1 MVKILIEIYDFFKKH
16 GIAFFICLLL
26 SSAFFVFFASK
37 VKFEQNTF
45 NFFPKAKG
53 MPNASD
59 IFEHLKVSDRLVV
72 MFSEKDSSEHN
83 GENLVAASEKLK
95 GLLSAADSS
104 GLIEKYVSSV
114 GNYDISLTG
123 DFVYEHLPLFMDDSD
138 YKALDSLLSPSAMHS
153 KLAADYSALVS
164 PAGLAAGKY
173 IFRDPLGIGM
183 RVLSHLSDMNI
194 GSDYRY
200 SDGHVYTS
208 DGRTLLSFII
218 PEYSSGNIG
227 KNDGLVT
234 CIENSID
241 SLRSYYPSLDI
252 DYFGAPAVSVY
263 NARQIKKDTFST
275 SFIAL
280 IIIILFITLVFKR
293 KRSVF
298 LILFP
303 VAYGAAFALAV
314 IYFIKGSISGIAVG
328 SGSAIMGV
336 ALSYSIHMLSHQNH
350 VYSVSQ
356 LLREIAGPLAIGSL
370 TTVGAFMGLLFTT
383 SELLRDFG
391 LFAALTLIGTTLFCL
406 LFLPHFLSGQENVRE
421 GRFLSHIEAFNSYP
435 FEKNKWLVGFLTLLV
450 IVCLPFSGKV
460 GFDSDMMDLNYWEP
474 HLLAAEQKL
483 GGGSDSGSRNVMF
496 ISIGKDQYEAST
508 SYSKTDS
515 LLSELKKEGR
525 IEDYAD
531 AGRFLPDMGKQEEAL
546 KKWNNFWTPGKK
558 SELVDNIAVAA
569 AGHGFSPDAFDA
581 FIAGVDK
588 NYKTLDFFS
597 DSVAVPELFGSWFS
611 KSDKADMFIS
621 QVRLPNP
628 GRESVYERFSGMKNV
643 IICDQSYFADK
654 AASSI
659 NDDFYLVLFISSFLI
674 FFVLWLTYGRLEL
687 AVLSFLPML
696 ISWVIITG
704 LMAMFGIRFNIV
716 NIILST
722 FIFGMGDDFS
732 IFILD
737 GLLNKY
743 KRGKA
748 LINSHKTAIFFS
760 TFTIVVGVGS
770 LIFARH
776 PALHSIALIIIM
788 GMSAVVL
795 VAYTAEPVIF
805 NFMISKPATKGRPPF
820 TFVSLLRSAVFYLIF
835 FAGCL
840 LLALFVCLMIPLPV
854 SRKRKRS
861 AAAFVSHLWCAMMM
875 KCAWFVKI
883 MKTGNAFAC
892 GENNRGRKDSH
903 IIIANHQ
910 SIVDILMILAEFP
923 KVKFVVADWVLAS
936 PLLSGIAR
944 YLGYYSK
951 SDGYDKIIGE
961 MKRDMDEG
969 WSIVIFPEGTRSCD
983 GEMKRFHKGAFYIA
997 EVLEKDILPILFYGN
1012 WRIIPKNSGMNIA
1025 SGLCVMKLLPE
1036 IKYSEDSS
1044 YREKTKSAELLMKN
1058 EYSCMCRIYDGPGNP
1073 YFRWALISNYI
1084 YKGPVTEWYV
1094 RIKTRLERDYS
1105 FFDRILPRNGSIT
1118 DIGCGMGQLDYMLS
1132 MYSSGRRI
1140 IGVDYDSDK
1149 ISIASNCWM
1158 KKNLPDLSFV
1168 CSDILDYK
1176 LPESDA
1182 FVISDMLHYLDPG
1195 NQVRVIRNCAGQL
1208 RPGGIILMRDG
1219 DADNVKGQKMTD
1231 FTEFLSVKVFRFNK
1245 IAGALNF
1252 LSGAD
1257 VRKIAGECGLSFKC
1271 VSNDKMTS
1279 NMFYILGKK

>member
-1 MVKILIEIYDFFKKH
+1 
-16 GIAFFICLLL
+16 
-26 SSAFFVFFASK
+26 
-37 VKFEQNTF
+37 
-45 NFFPKAKG
+45 
-53 MPNASD
+53 
-59 IFEHLKVSDRLVV
+59 
-72 MFSEKDSSEHN
+72 MFSEIDSSQHN
-83 GENLVAASEKLK
+83 GEDLIAASEKLK
-95 GLLSAADSS
+95 ELLSEADSS
-104 GLIEKYVSSV
+104 GLIEKYISVV
-114 GNYDISLTG
+114 GNYDISSTS

-138 YKALDSLLSPSAMHS
+138 YKALDSLLSPSVMRS
-153 KLAADYSALVS
+153 KLADDYSTLVS
-164 PAGLAAGKY
+164 PAGLAAGRY
-173 IFRDPLGIGM
+173 ILRDPLGIGM
-183 RVLSHLSDMNI
+183 RTLSHLSDMNI

-208 DGRTLLSFII
+208 DGKTLLSFIV
-218 PEYSSGNIG
+218 PEYGSGNIG
-227 KNDGLVT
+227 ENDRLVT
-234 CIENSID
+234 CIENSLD

-252 DYFGAPAVSVY
+252 SYFGAPAVSVY
-263 NARQIKKDTFST
+263 NARQIKKDTFFT
-275 SFIAL
+275 SIIAL
-280 IIIILFITLVFKR
+280 IIIILFITMVFKR

-303 VAYGAAFALAV
+303 VAYGTAFALAV

-350 VYSVSQ
+350 VYSVNQ

-370 TTVGAFMGLLFTT
+370 TTVGAFLGLLFTT
-383 SELLRDFG
+383 SKLLQDFG

-460 GFDSDMMDLNYWEP
+460 GFDSNMMDLNYWEP

-483 GGGSDSGSRNVMF
+483 GGVSDSGTRNVMF
-496 ISIGKDQYEAST
+496 ISVGNDQYEAS
-508 SYSKTDS
+508 SLYSKTDS
-515 LLSELKKEGR
+515 LLAELKKEGR
-525 IEDYAD
+525 IKDYAD
-531 AGRFLPDMGKQEEAL
+531 AGRFLPNIGDQTFAL
-546 KKWNNFWTPGKK
+546 KKWKDFWTPEKK
-558 SELVDNIAVAA
+558 SELVKNLADAA
-569 AGHGFSPDAFDA
+569 SGYGFSADAFDN
-581 FIAGVDK
+581 FIESVDK
-588 NYKTLDFFS
+588 NYETLDFFS
-597 DSVAVPELFGSWFS
+597 DSVSVPELFGNWFS

-621 QVRLPNP
+621 QVKLQNA
-628 GRESVYERFSGMKNV
+628 GREFVYERFSGMSNV

-776 PALHSIALIIIM
+776 PALHSIALIIIL

-805 NFMISKPATKGRPPF
+805 SFMISKPTSKGLPPF
-820 TFVSLLRSAVFYLIF
+820 TFISLLRSVVFYLIF
-835 FAGCL
+835 FAGCVI
-840 LLALFVCLMIPLPV
+840 LALFVCLMIPLPI
-854 SRKRKRS
+854 SRNRKRS
-861 AAAFVSHLWCAMMM
+861 AAAFISHLWCAMMM

-883 MKTGNAFAC
+883 KKTGTDAFAC
-892 GENNRGRKDSH
+892 REHCRDREIPH

-910 SIVDILMILAEFP
+910 SIIDILMILAEFP

-936 PLLSGIAR
+936 PFLSGIAR

-951 SDGYDKIIGE
+951 SEGYDKIIGI
-961 MKRDMDEG
+961 MKQDIEEG

-983 GEMKRFHKGAFYIA
+983 GELKRFHKGAFYIA
-997 EVLEKDILPILFYGN
+997 EVLKSDILPVLFYGN
-1012 WRIIPKNSGMNIA
+1012 WRIIPKNGGMNIS
-1025 SGLCVMKLLPE
+1025 SGLCVMKFLPE
-1036 IKYSEDSS
+1036 MRYSEGSS
-1044 YREKTKSAELLMKN
+1044 YREKTKLAELQMKD
-1058 EYSCMCRIYDGPGNP
+1058 EYSAMCRIYDSPENP
-1073 YFRWALISNYI
+1073 YFRWALVKNYI

-1094 RIKTRLERDYS
+1094 RIKTYLEKDYA
-1105 FFDRILPRNGSIT
+1105 FFDGILPRNGSIT
-1118 DIGCGMGQLDYMLS
+1118 DLGCGMGQLDYMLS
-1132 MYSSGRRI
+1132 MYSPGRKI
-1140 IGVDYDSDK
+1140 TGIDYDSDK
-1149 ISIASNCWM
+1149 IDIASNCWM
-1158 KKNLPDLSFV
+1158 KNNLPDLSFI
-1168 CSDILDYK
+1168 CSDVLDCR

-1182 FVISDMLHYLDPG
+1182 FVISDMLHYLDPE
-1195 NQVRVIRNCAGQL
+1195 NQARVIRKCAGNL
-1208 RPGGIILMRDG
+1208 RHGGIILMRDG
-1219 DADNVKGQKMTD
+1219 DADNVKGQKITD

-1245 IAGALNF
+1245 TAGELNF

-1257 VRKIAGECGLSFKC
+1257 VRKIAGECDLSFEC
-1271 VSNDKMTS
+1271 LSNDKMTS
-1279 NMFYILGKK
+1279 NMFYILGKE